1 MPNLNA
7 NFLQG
12 GTWGAPA
19 TIGSVTPNTGAFT
32 TLSATGQITSTVST
46 GTAPFVAASTTASS
60 INVTTIN
67 GVTVTGV
74 PTAGQIPVATSGTA
88 AAWQSG
94 SASTAS
100 AYNWTCYFS
109 SNLAPGQILI
119 CQWNPVRSITLKQM
133 TMILGTSSSGCGQ
146 GAVVSVYDSTSATIL
161 VSITTTNG
169 QFTYDTGNALNVVTT
184 AGHNLEIAVTTPS
197 SGCGQNPANAQVLVA
212 YN

>member
-1 MPNLNA
+1 MFRAPA
-7 NFLQG
+7 G
-12 GTWGAPA
+12 GTAAG
-19 TIGSVTPNTGAFT
+19 
-32 TLSATGQITSTVST
+32 LSAETATGSLIS
-46 GTAPFVAASTTASS
+46 A
-60 INVTTIN
+60 
-67 GVTVTGV
+67 GVMTRAERSE
-74 PTAGQIPVATSGTA
+74 PTSGTA
-88 AAWQSG
+88 ATWQSG

-184 AGHNLEIAVTTPS
+184 AGHNLQIAVTTPS